1 MLFIVKYDACC
12 HLLINGNY
20 MPFKCGIDICFN
32 KQHVRAN
39 LNNGMVNYVN
49 GTEVFKDYVMYQVKH
64 FFKEEV
70 KIGKN
75 ILWVSPYATECDCDI
90 LAVEEE
96 LIC

>member
-1 MLFIVKYDACC
+1 MLFIAKYDASNYF
-12 HLLINGNY
+12 LINSDY

-39 LNNGMVNYVN
+39 LNDGMVNCVN
-49 GTEVFKDYVMYQVKH
+49 GTEVFKNYAMYQVKR
-64 FFKEEV
+64 FLKEEL

-75 ILWVSPYATECDCDI
+75 ILWVSPYATGCDCGI